1 MEASIRIMNI
11 IYSASGVFSVLF
23 TLLLLA
29 KKQRS
34 RADYILALWFLL
46 ILMAIST
53 IYINHNSLP
62 APQWLFD
69 LTDGSVYLHG
79 PIIWFY
85 ARALTDNQFRFKKRD
100 ALHLLPFLLGTS
112 YLLYYSLGG
121 RAAPEPG
128 REVVLITKM
137 ALLPVYGIAV
147 LMHLAQHK
155 RNVTNYYSFTEK
167 IMLRWLQFLV
177 WGFLIIWA
185 IAVISQFVYAYGEQD
200 IPQYGGLF
208 TNLALCLF
216 VLIIGYFGIR
226 QTTIFVPA
234 HLLEGARE
242 TPEPQT
248 GKAGIPNDKKSEME
262 TSADEMEWP
271 DKKKYY
277 QLVHLMETEKP
288 YLDGELTLFKL
299 AIQVQLPP
307 HQISKLINNYGG
319 VNFFDFVNQYRVEEV
334 KKKIRQQAHVEQTLL
349 ALALDCGFNSKAS
362 FNRAFKKWAGQT
374 PREYIKESRNFG

>member
-1 MEASIRIMNI
+1 MNI

-248 GKAGIPNDKKSEME
+248 GKAGIPNGKKSEME